1 MYVQCERCKSE
12 YDFDDALVS
21 ERGTTVKCT
30 HCGHQF
36 KVRRSVEAAAQD
48 RWVVRTVSGKE
59 VVFTSLRELQKAI
72 MAKQVGRQDS
82 LARGGAAARLLGA
95 IAELE
100 PFFDGR
106 KTEDSQSSARP
117 PMKSR
122 PPPPRTPVPP
132 PMRSRVDT
140 MRPPAGSGV
149 AVPPPPTMPRE
160 ATSPM
165 AHTMAGSGASAL
177 ASATAALPA
186 PEPQNPRPPAP
197 SFHYQTQQA
206 PQIRVPEPPS
216 DAPTIAHVALA
227 ATVPQIEMS
236 SPLPPPTAPIRRPLP
251 SYGDE
256 ASGSGRGSLA
266 EEVYTPPRRRM
277 GGWIVATV
285 LLIGVGIVGFVLVK
299 PYLMGSAKPAGSA
312 LSPLDPRAQQF
323 LSDGERAMLDGNL
336 VAAKENFDKAS
347 VVVDRDPRVLIDM
360 AKLDVT
366 LADVPWLEVKLD
378 AAGEAQHLAK
388 GRLDEAV
395 PTAKKA
401 ADDAYAAAPDDPAS
415 VRVKIDALRIE
426 GNLADARALVAR
438 IAGGA
443 PQPDTAYVLAMLDL
457 AEPTPP
463 AQYTEI
469 LDRLRLAAAGEGNL
483 GRARAALVYALA
495 RSGDQTGARKEL
507 ERLLALPRTHPLLG
521 ALRAYLDHAPALV
534 GTPDAGT
541 VATVDINTLPNN
553 TVVNATNNG
562 GNNGGNSGGNGG
574 GDPRSLLQHADD
586 AKNKGDLDKAKSLY
600 GQVVA
605 QEPTN
610 SEALA
615 GLGDISER
623 QHDLPN
629 AKTYYQ
635 QALNVNGGFLPARV
649 GLANVLWESGDKS
662 GGAKIY
668 KEIVDSMPEGS
679 YQTYVKERAQFT
691 GGGAATPEP
700 Q

>member
-36 KVRRSVEAAAQD
+36 KVRRSVEAPAQD

-59 VVFTSLRELQKAI
+59 AVFTSLRELQKAI

-82 LARGGAAARLLGA
+82 LARGGAPARLLGA

-106 KTEDSQSSARP
+106 KAEDGQTSVRP

-122 PPPPRTPVPP
+122 PPPTPVPP
-132 PMRSRVDT
+132 PIRSRVET
-140 MRPPAGSGV
+140 MRPPVGGGV
-149 AVPPPPTMPRE
+149 AVPPPPTIPRDMM
-160 ATSPM
+160 SPM

-206 PQIRVPEPPS
+206 PQIRLPPEAPS
-216 DAPTIAHVALA
+216 EAPTVAHVALA
-227 ATVPQIEMS
+227 STEMS
-236 SPLPPPTAPIRRPLP
+236 SPLPPPTAPIRRSLP

-277 GGWIVATV
+277 GGWIVAAV
-285 LLIGVGIVGFVLVK
+285 LLIGVGIVGFVVVK
-299 PYLMGSAKPAGSA
+299 PYLMGSTKPAGSA
-312 LSPLDPRAQQF
+312 LTPLDPRAQQF

-336 VAAKENFDKAS
+336 VGAKENFDKAS
-347 VVVDRDPRVLIDM
+347 VVVDRDQRVLIDM

-378 AAGEAQHLAK
+378 AAGEAQRLAK
-388 GRLDEAV
+388 GRLDEAT

-426 GNLADARALVAR
+426 GNLADARALVVR

-463 AQYTEI
+463 SQYTEI
-469 LDRLRLAAAGEGNL
+469 LERLRLAAAGEGNL
-483 GRARAALVYALA
+483 GRGRAALVYALA
-495 RSGDQTGARKEL
+495 RSGDVNGARKEL
-507 ERLLALPRTHPLLG
+507 ERLVALPRPHPLLG
-521 ALRAYLDHAPALV
+521 PLRAYLDHAPALA

-541 VATVDINTLPNN
+541 VATIDINTLPNN
-553 TVVNATNNG
+553 NPNPVVNNG
-562 GNNGGNSGGNGG
+562 GSAPA
-574 GDPRSLLQHADD
+574 GDSRSLLQHAED

-600 GQVVA
+600 GTVVA

-623 QHDLPN
+623 QHDFPN

-635 QALNVNGGFLPARV
+635 HALNVNGGFLPARI
-649 GLANVLWESGDKS
+649 GLGNVLWESGEKAAA
-662 GGAKIY
+662 AKMY
-668 KEIVDSMPEGS
+668 KEIIDSMPEGS
-679 YQTYVKERAQFT
+679 YPAWVKDRAQFT
-691 GGGAATPEP
+691 PGGGTGAATPEP

>member
-30 HCGHQF
+30 HCGNQF
-36 KVRRSVEAAAQD
+36 KVRRNVDAGAQD

-59 VVFTSLRELQKAI
+59 AVFTSLRELQKAI

-82 LARGGAAARLLGA
+82 LARGGAPARLLGA

-106 KTEDSQSSARP
+106 KSEDGQPRAAT
-117 PMKSR
+117 KSK

-132 PMRSRVDT
+132 PGGMRSRIDT
-140 MRPPAGSGV
+140 MRPPMGGGV
-149 AVPPPPTMPRE
+149 AVPPPPSIPRDASPLAQTMN
-160 ATSPM
+160 AT
-165 AHTMAGSGASAL
+165 GASAL
-177 ASATAALPA
+177 ANATAVMPA
-186 PEPQNPRPPAP
+186 PPEQPARPPAP
-197 SFHYQTQQA
+197 SFHSYQQ
-206 PQIRVPEPPS
+206 PQIRVPAAEPPS
-216 DAPTIAHVALA
+216 EAPTVAHQLPHALA
-227 ATVPQIEMS
+227 QTVPQIEMS
-236 SPLPPPTAPIRRPLP
+236 SPLPPPTVPRRPLP

-256 ASGSGRGSLA
+256 ISGSGRGSLA

-277 GGWIVATV
+277 GGWIVAAV
-285 LLIGVGIVGFVLVK
+285 LLVGVGIIGVVVGR
-299 PYLMGSAKPAGSA
+299 PYLTGAAKPATSA
-312 LSPLDPRAQQF
+312 LNPLDPKAQQF

-336 VAAKENFDKAS
+336 DAAKENFDKAS
-347 VVVDRDPRVLIDM
+347 VLVDRDPRVLVDM
-360 AKLDVT
+360 AKLNVA
-366 LADVPWLEVKLD
+366 LADVPWLEVKLQ
-378 AAGEAQHLAK
+378 APGEAQRTAK
-388 GRLDEAV
+388 QRLDEAT
-395 PTAKKA
+395 PKAKKA
-401 ADDAYAAAPDDPAS
+401 ADDAYAASPDDPAN
-415 VRVKIDALRIE
+415 VRVKIDALRID

-463 AQYTEI
+463 SQYTEI
-469 LDRLRLAAAGEGNL
+469 LERLRLAAAGEGNL

-495 RSGDQTGARKEL
+495 RSGDVTGARKEL
-507 ERLLALPRTHPLLG
+507 ERLVALPRPHPLLG
-521 ALRAYLDHAPALV
+521 PLRAFLDRAPAAV
-534 GTPDAGT
+534 SPDAGS
-541 VATVDINTLPNN
+541 VASVD
-553 TVVNATNNG
+553 VNALPSNTG
-562 GNNGGNSGGNGG
+562 GNANPNPAVFTGG
-574 GDPRSLLQHADD
+574 GDPRALLQQAED

-600 GQVVA
+600 GAVVA
-605 QEPTN
+605 KDPHD

-635 QALNVNGGFLPARV
+635 QALNVNAGFLPARI
-649 GLANVLWESGDKS
+649 GLGNVLWESGDKA

-668 KEIVDSMPEGS
+668 REIVDSMPES
-679 YQTYVKERAQFT
+679 AYPAWVKERAQSG
-691 GGGAATPEP
+691 GGGAAPANTEG

>member
-36 KVRRSVEAAAQD
+36 KVRRSVEAPAQD

-59 VVFTSLRELQKAI
+59 AVFTSLRELQKAI

-82 LARGGAAARLLGA
+82 LARGGEPARLLGA

-106 KTEDSQSSARP
+106 KAEDGQTSVRP

-122 PPPPRTPVPP
+122 PPPTPVPP
-132 PMRSRVDT
+132 PIRSRVET
-140 MRPPAGSGV
+140 MRPPVGGGV
-149 AVPPPPTMPRE
+149 AVPPPPTIPRDMM
-160 ATSPM
+160 SPM

-206 PQIRVPEPPS
+206 PQIRLPPEAPS
-216 DAPTIAHVALA
+216 EAPTVAHVALA
-227 ATVPQIEMS
+227 STVPQIEMS
-236 SPLPPPTAPIRRPLP
+236 SPLPPPTAPIRRSLP

-277 GGWIVATV
+277 GGWIVAAV
-285 LLIGVGIVGFVLVK
+285 LLIGVGIVGFVVVK
-299 PYLMGSAKPAGSA
+299 PYLMGSTKPAGSA
-312 LSPLDPRAQQF
+312 LTPLDPRAQQF

-336 VAAKENFDKAS
+336 VGAKENFDKAS

-388 GRLDEAV
+388 GRLDEAI

-463 AQYTEI
+463 SQYTEI
-469 LDRLRLAAAGEGNL
+469 LERLRLAAAGEGNL
-483 GRARAALVYALA
+483 GRGRAALVYALA
-495 RSGDQTGARKEL
+495 RSGDVNGARKEL
-507 ERLLALPRTHPLLG
+507 ERLVALPRPHPLLG
-521 ALRAYLDHAPALV
+521 PLRAYLDHAPALA

-541 VATVDINTLPNN
+541 VATIDINTLPNN
-553 TVVNATNNG
+553 NPNPVVNNG
-562 GNNGGNSGGNGG
+562 GSAPA
-574 GDPRSLLQHADD
+574 GDSRSLLQRAED

-600 GQVVA
+600 GTVVA

-623 QHDLPN
+623 QHDFPN

-635 QALNVNGGFLPARV
+635 HALNVNGGFLPARI
-649 GLANVLWESGDKS
+649 GLGNVLWESGEKAAA
-662 GGAKIY
+662 AKMY
-668 KEIVDSMPEGS
+668 KEIIDSMPEGS
-679 YQTYVKERAQFT
+679 YPPWVKDRAQFT
-691 GGGAATPEP
+691 PGGGTGAATPEP